1 MSNRDPDAHY
11 ESLNQWFDFAALEWA
26 KTYLHTVMPGI
37 VESYDAEK
45 KRATVQPAINLLL
58 NDEARTTMAKPAI
71 QNVPVVQTSGGGF
84 LIQVPLKKG
93 DAVLLFFSERGMDK
107 FKETFEVADPLP
119 NAFFDI
125 RDAIAMPGF
134 GAMEVTPVTTT
145 GLSIQ
150 TEDGETYYQNGAER
164 HDRDAKS
171 QHEPGGRRARRRVA
185 GVARLVC
192 AGAVARVGDD
202 GGLVRNAGRE
212 IRGNRGCSNT

>member
-37 VESYDAEK
+37 VESYDAAT

-58 NDEARTTMAKPAI
+58 NDEAGTTMAKPAI
-71 QNVPVVQTSGGGF
+71 QNVPVAQTSGGGF

-119 NAFFDI
+119 NAFFDV

-150 TEDGETYYQNGAER
+150 TEDGETYFKMEQNGTIEMQNPNMSLEVGEQGGVSLV
-164 HDRDAKS
+164 S
-171 QHEPGGRRARRRVA
+171 QGSSVRVQSQ
-185 GVARLVC
+185 GSVTMEGSSETLV
-192 AGAVARVGDD
+192 
-202 GGLVRNAGRE
+202 VR
-212 IRGNRGCSNT
+212 

>member
-11 ESLNQWFDFAALEWA
+11 ESLGQWFDYAALEWA

-45 KRATVQPAINLLL
+45 KRAAVQPAINLLL
-58 NDEARTTMAKPAI
+58 TDGTTRAKPLI
-71 QNVPVVQTSGGGF
+71 QNVPVAQTSGGGF

-150 TEDGETYYQNGAER
+150 TEDGETYFRMEQNGTIDLQNPNMSLEVGEQGGVSLV
-164 HDRDAKS
+164 S
-171 QHEPGGRRARRRVA
+171 QGSSVRVQSQ
-185 GVARLVC
+185 GSVTLEGSSESLV
-192 AGAVARVGDD
+192 
-202 GGLVRNAGRE
+202 VR
-212 IRGNRGCSNT
+212 